1 MKEAERVLV
10 EHAAT
15 FTPHELRVL
24 GGRILDVVAP
34 EVGEDQERKRLED
47 EERRARKTT
56 SPDDALARGRDH
68 HDPDPGPRRHRRP
81 VADLPARL
89 DQPPQ
94 E

>member
-1 MKEAERVLV
+1 MLV

-56 SPDDALARGRDH
+56 SLTTRSHGDGTTT
-68 HDPDPGPRRHRRP
+68 DPDPGPRRHRRAA
-81 VADLPARL
+81 ADLPARV

-94 E
+94 AR